1 MAAPNFTFTSDAY
14 TGNPFTVVDFQGTE
28 AISSLFRFDIG
39 LKCPTGTAIDVEA
52 LLAAGA
58 KLTLQQEQHANTYR
72 GMLASV
78 EQQQQAGGHNY
89 YRVVL
94 VPPAWLLSRNT
105 TTAAYVNQTHPAIV
119 KRVLSNA
126 AQAAGGLTVDAAA
139 MAGSYPTYDFT
150 CQYAETDWDFVCRL
164 MEYEGVY
171 FYFHLPDSN
180 NTCIMVV
187 QDSMAH
193 SLPNPGCEVIP
204 FTDPSSTNNHECIVQ
219 ITRQLAR
226 TSDAVTISGYNYQQT
241 TLSLQKSAPVTV
253 GAAAANA
260 KKGSGQTKGNPPPGA
275 SYPATW
281 IFDNR
286 AQEPDPT
293 QRLAMVR
300 AQEEACWAD
309 IYSGS
314 GAVSALRAGYTFSLS
329 EHPVAAFNQ
338 SYLVTGVRHSA
349 RNLDQQWATSSY
361 TAAQAA
367 TSGAY
372 YSNSFTAIPADVQFR
387 PQRITPKPRISGV
400 LSAAVWLMP
409 DAASSLLPTLLQLL
423 PAQVNAVPLFQVSNS
438 TQDQNAYQPP
448 APPMDEQGRYLV
460 TLPFA
465 NGAVA
470 GSSYVSAWIRMSQPA
485 AGQWTGVQY
494 MLEPGAEVLLAFV
507 NGDPDLPVI
516 VGSVYNGGLLAP
528 LTAAQ
533 IDPQV

>member
-1 MAAPNFTFTSDAY
+1 
-14 TGNPFTVVDFQGTE
+14 
-28 AISSLFRFDIG
+28 
-39 LKCPTGTAIDVEA
+39 
-52 LLAAGA
+52 
-58 KLTLQQEQHANTYR
+58 
-72 GMLASV
+72 
-78 EQQQQAGGHNY
+78 
-89 YRVVL
+89 
-94 VPPAWLLSRNT
+94 
-105 TTAAYVNQTHPAIV
+105 
-119 KRVLSNA
+119 
-126 AQAAGGLTVDAAA
+126 
-139 MAGSYPTYDFT
+139 
-150 CQYAETDWDFVCRL
+150 
-164 MEYEGVY
+164 
-171 FYFHLPDSN
+171 
-180 NTCIMVV
+180 
-187 QDSMAH
+187 
-193 SLPNPGCEVIP
+193 
-204 FTDPSSTNNHECIVQ
+204 
-219 ITRQLAR
+219 
-226 TSDAVTISGYNYQQT
+226 
-241 TLSLQKSAPVTV
+241 
-253 GAAAANA
+253 
-260 KKGSGQTKGNPPPGA
+260 KKGNGQTKVKQLSGA

-293 QRLAMVR
+293 QRLATVR

-309 IYSGS
+309 TYSGS

-338 SYLVTGVRHSA
+338 SYLVTGVQHSA

-367 TSGAY
+367 TNGAY
-372 YSNSFTAIPADVQFR
+372 YSNSFTAIPAEVQFR
-387 PQRITPKPRISGV
+387 PQRVTPKPRISGV
-400 LSAAVWLMP
+400 LSAAVWLTP
-409 DAASSLLPTLLQLL
+409 DAASSVLPTLLQLL

-448 APPMDEQGRYLV
+448 APPMDDQGRYLV

-470 GSSYVSAWIRMSQPA
+470 GSSYVSAWIRMSQPT

-528 LTAAQ
+528 LTAAA